1 MKSNETKRALVRYCM
16 NDARLLPAL
25 ELVIE
30 QTRSDKGVD
39 NKGLA

>member
-1 MKSNETKRALVRYCM
+1 MLAQQIRQKGIMKV
-16 NDARLLPAL
+16 LPAL

-39 NKGLA
+39 NIELA